1 MSEQPY
7 IYPHTVAIC
16 TLADETLN
24 AQLQQAIAKKGNL
37 EGLIIAPL
45 TTENIGIE
53 QIIEFSL
60 SQPQLR
66 HLIICGHDAQQQ
78 IGWLPGGTLVAL
90 GQHGITGDNNQV
102 INAPGKRPVLKNL
115 TVEAID
121 HFRQQVTIHDCIGE
135 QDADKVLAL
144 TQQLIGQQPQPFTRY
159 SGAIK
164 ASKPI
169 IQATATGDIVSDPKG
184 YVIINT
190 DSNRLSAQQFTPQ
203 GELLRTIT
211 GDCPKAIY
219 MSLIEH
225 DAISRLDHAAY
236 IGRELAR
243 AQACMNSGT
252 TYTQDAKL

>member
-1 MSEQPY
+1 MSDQPY

-16 TLADETLN
+16 TLADDTMN
-24 AQLQQAIAKKGNL
+24 SQLQQAMADKTTL

-66 HLIICGHDAQQQ
+66 HLIVCGKDAQQQ

-90 GQHGITGDNNQV
+90 SQHGITGDNNRV

-115 TVEAID
+115 TTEAIE
-121 HFRQQVTIHDCIGE
+121 HYRQQVTIHDCIGE
-135 QDADKVLAL
+135 QDANKVLAL
-144 TQQLIGQQPQPFTRY
+144 TEDLIARQTETFY
-159 SGAIK
+159 AFSAAIK
-164 ASKPI
+164 APKPV

-184 YVIINT
+184 YVIIST
-190 DSNRLSAQQFTPQ
+190 DDNRLSAQQFTPQ

-211 GDCPKAIY
+211 GDSPKAIY

-225 DAISRLDHAAY
+225 EAISRLDHAAY

-243 AQACMNSGT
+243 ARACLTNGT
-252 TYTQDAKL
+252 PYTQDANL